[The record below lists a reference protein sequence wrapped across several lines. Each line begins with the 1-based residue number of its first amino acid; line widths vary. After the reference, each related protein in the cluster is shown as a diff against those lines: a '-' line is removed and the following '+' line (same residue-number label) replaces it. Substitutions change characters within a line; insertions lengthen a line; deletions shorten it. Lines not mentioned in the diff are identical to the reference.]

1 MLRAVTHLDVS
12 LQDAERAADIIRAEG
27 VARKA
32 KTGRGSRKTAAKS
45 TGSSPGH

>member
-32 KTGRGSRKTAAKS
+32 KKGSGLRTEAAGQTGR
-45 TGSSPGH
+45 